1 MQLKT
6 SENMVYLGM
15 RQFNS
20 KAGNLIT
27 VATLADPVKFEN
39 YDFFIDP
46 NKVNLNGIANNSPVI
61 ATFELSK
68 FNNNNDIR
76 LLGVT
81 AAEQKIPAVAK

>member
-1 MQLKT
+1 MHLKT
-6 SENMVYLGM
+6 TETMVYLGM

-20 KAGNLIT
+20 KSGNLLT

-46 NKVNLNGIANNSPVI
+46 NKLSLNGIANNSPVI
-61 ATFELSK
+61 VTFELSK
-68 FNNNNDIR
+68 FNNNNDLR

-81 AAEQKIPAVAK
+81 AAQEKVGAGAK